1 MNGLTPDSNVY
12 DDRRK
17 SQSEVWIMKGAFKHV
32 ALFTQDPDRLLDFY
46 QKNLGFSLIRRSPSG
61 SLYTTDGLIMYAMLK
76 KREGSEARWIGYDHF
91 GFHVSDMEEAKKRVT
106 KALPDCQW
114 GQRPQDGRYAE
125 YRFLDMNGHP
135 VDVSEEGFR
144 TSGDLT
150 PPTVRHVAIEA
161 SEPAKTAAFY
171 QSAFELKE
179 LSRCE
184 NEVVLSDGTVSVAW
198 VKHQGSGSCQVQS
211 MGMEV
216 KDPEAVAAGFPQKKS
231 LGNGKFEVKDVDG
244 NTLQLAASWAV

>member
-1 MNGLTPDSNVY
+1 
-12 DDRRK
+12 
-17 SQSEVWIMKGAFKHV
+17 
-32 ALFTQDPDRLLDFY
+32 
-46 QKNLGFSLIRRSPSG
+46 
-61 SLYTTDGLIMYAMLK
+61 
-76 KREGSEARWIGYDHF
+76 
-91 GFHVSDMEEAKKRVT
+91 MEEAKKRVT